1 MDTSQLIVTVLGAGL
16 IVAVL
21 LYFFGPKRRTKSASR

>member
-1 MDTSQLIVTVLGAGL
+1 MDTSQVIVTVLGAGL

-21 LYFFGPKRRTKSASR
+21 FYFFGPKPRSGPVLR